1 MASTMKIELPDGNTL
16 LFGSPKSGGLRE
28 ISRLDDLPSATAD
41 KFAKAMRSLGGLVQ
55 VLEEQVASLA
65 KRPSCVEIEF
75 GASLSGECDLWIV
88 SGKGE
93 AEFKVTLKWDAPPH

>member
-16 LFGSPKSGGLRE
+16 LFGAPKSGGLRE
-28 ISRLDDLPSATAD
+28 ISRSDDLPSASAD

-65 KRPSCVEIEF
+65 KRPSSVEIEF

-93 AEFKVTLKWDAPPH
+93 AEFKVTLTWDAPPH